1 MNKTEY
7 LLTCLGEECA
17 EVQQAVAKALRF
29 GLDVG
34 FPGGKTT
41 NAQDIAKECV
51 DVIAVIEMLE
61 SDKIINNIRTQ
72 KAIDKKKDKVFH
84 YMEHSKKLGTLI
96 DFYPTENTIN

>member
-7 LLTCLGEECA
+7 LLTYLSEECS

-29 GLDVG
+29 GLNVG
-34 FPGGKTT
+34 FPGGRTT

-51 DVIAVIEMLE
+51 DVIAIIEMLE
-61 SDKIINNIRTQ
+61 ADKIIDNVRTR
-72 KAIDKKKDKVFH
+72 KAIDKKKVKVHH

-96 DFYPTENTIN
+96 DFYPIGNSI

>member
-1 MNKTEY
+1 MNRTEY
-7 LLTCLGEECA
+7 LLTCLAEECS

-34 FPGGKTT
+34 FPGGRTT

-51 DVIAVIEMLE
+51 DVIGVIEMLE
-61 SDKIINNIRTQ
+61 TDKLIDNIRTR
-72 KAIDKKKDKVFH
+72 KAIDKKKIKVHH

-96 DFYPTENTIN
+96 DFYPNIN